1 MLFLATLFL
10 RKRPCPSLAPDAP
23 TERILACVRVRLL
36 VPVSDA
42 QATNGR
48 GWTAF
53 DLLADNEEWPVADFL
68 APHSFRPAVE
78 EAFSRAGPGRMPRWA
93 AQIESEALARALAPN
108 GAPSNPARSLF
119 RYSETVLADSSA
131 ESRPVRRF

>member
-1 MLFLATLFL
+1 LLFLATLFL

-23 TERILACVRVRLL
+23 TERILACVRLL